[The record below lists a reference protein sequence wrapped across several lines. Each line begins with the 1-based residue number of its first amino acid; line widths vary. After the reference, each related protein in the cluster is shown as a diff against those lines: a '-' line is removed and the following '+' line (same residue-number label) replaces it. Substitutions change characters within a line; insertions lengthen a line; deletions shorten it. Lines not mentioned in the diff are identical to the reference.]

1 MYIETII
8 LRITVEFNLF
18 AIFTLL
24 IYIYNFTWIHL
35 FEYI

>member
-8 LRITVEFNLF
+8 LRITVEFNVF